1 MLQQSKIIFKL
12 NIMAKK
18 ISKKKVASPKKKE
31 VKKKP
36 EVIVAT
42 NSTVQFV
49 PHVKRKTIYNSK

>member
-1 MLQQSKIIFKL
+1 
-12 NIMAKK
+12 MAKK
-18 ISKKKVASPKKKE
+18 ISKKKVASPKKEE